1 MTAKAK
7 PVDYQIRRSNRA
19 KRLRITVRPAG
30 VEVTAPVRA
39 RDADIV
45 AFVSQNRRWI
55 ETKVDALR
63 ARLAAHPGSDRLL
76 DGAIIPYGGRFER
89 LNVVPSSR
97 ARPRVTYD
105 DGLWIEL
112 PERVPEAEQ
121 AVVIE
126 TALTTWL
133 KWQAHI
139 AVSRVVEH
147 HGRRHGLMPTA
158 LRIKAQK
165 RLWGSCTAKGVI
177 NLNWRLILAPPEIL
191 EYVVVHELCHLRH
204 PHHQPPFWRLVG
216 EVLPDYQR
224 NRAWLRTNGHLLSLK
239 PDRL

>member
-1 MTAKAK
+1 MTAEAE
-7 PVDYQIRRSNRA
+7 PVHYQIRRSTRA

-55 ETKVDALR
+55 ETKVGALR
-63 ARLAAHPGSDRLL
+63 ARLAAHPGSDQLV
-76 DGAIIPYGGRFER
+76 DGALVPYGGRFEH

-105 DGLWIEL
+105 DGFWIEL
-112 PERVPEAEQ
+112 PERVPEA
-121 AVVIE
+121 ARATVVE
-126 TALTTWL
+126 TALTAWL
-133 KWQAHI
+133 KRQAHVATSGI
-139 AVSRVVEH
+139 VEH
-147 HGRRHGLMPTA
+147 HGRQHDLMPTA

-177 NLNWRLILAPPEIL
+177 SLNWRLILGPPEIL

-204 PHHQPPFWRLVG
+204 AHHQPPFWQLVG

-224 NRAWLRTNGHLLSLK
+224 HRTWLRTNGHLLSLK
-239 PDRL
+239 PDRI

>member
-1 MTAKAK
+1 MTAEAE
-7 PVDYQIRRSNRA
+7 PVHYQIRRSTRA

-39 RDADIV
+39 RDADIM

-55 ETKVDALR
+55 ETKVGALR
-63 ARLAAHPGSDRLL
+63 ARLAAHPGSDRLV
-76 DGAIIPYGGRFER
+76 DGALVPYGGRFER
-89 LNVVPSSR
+89 LNVMPSGR

-105 DGLWIEL
+105 DGFWIEL
-112 PERVPEAEQ
+112 PERVPEAAQET
-121 AVVIE
+121 VIE
-126 TALTTWL
+126 TALTAWL
-133 KWQAHI
+133 KRQAYAATNDI
-139 AVSRVVEH
+139 VEH
-147 HGRRHGLMPTA
+147 HGRQHDLMPTA

-177 NLNWRLILAPPEIL
+177 SLNWRLILGPPEIL

-204 PHHQPPFWRLVG
+204 PHHQPPFWQLVG
-216 EVLPDYQR
+216 EVLPDFQR
-224 NRAWLRTNGHLLSLK
+224 HRSWLRTNGHLLSLK